1 MDETWDTQK
10 IPKWRNS
17 ESTHTRAHTHTTI
30 TTHHHTTPHRITP
43 HHTTKR
49 EKMVGKNSWE
59 TLICGLKQE
68 NRETSAINWKLLWS
82 PWLQPP
88 VNLWN
93 YLETYLKSYQTSII
107 PNVWC
112 SPLLFCFHIFFWT
125 ANSRKFDSFRL
136 LRTVSNVSVFGV
148 FLVHIFPHLDWIRRF
163 ALEIPVFSPNAGEYG
178 PENLRIRT
186 LFMQW
191 SWYLCFIWTLLLAA
205 KSSCG
210 IVSLI
215 SLFQHYARINKYY
228 ILYVKVIFVSD
239 LICIY
244 RSRRHSKWLWRW
256 HSQYN
261 EGSWIFNLTIK
272 PNGNCG

>member
-1 MDETWDTQK
+1 MLSKDYNLFFFKKVYNFADAKMDETWNTQK

-17 ESTHTRAHTHTTI
+17 ESTHTRAHTPPQQQHI
-30 TTHHHTTPHRITP
+30 TTPHRTAPHRTTPHHTTPHHTTP
-43 HHTTKR
+43 HHTTHR
-49 EKMVGKNSWE
+49 EKMIEKNSWE

-68 NRETSAINWKLLWS
+68 NRETLAINWKLLWS

-125 ANSRKFDSFRL
+125 ANSRKFDSFLL

-148 FLVHIFPHLDWIRRF
+148 FLVHIFPHLGWIRRF
-163 ALEIPVFSPNAGEYG
+163 DLEIPVFSPNAGEYG

-186 LFMQW
+186 LFIQW
-191 SWYLCFIWTLLLAA
+191 SWYLCFI
-205 KSSCG
+205 
-210 IVSLI
+210 
-215 SLFQHYARINKYY
+215 
-228 ILYVKVIFVSD
+228 
-239 LICIY
+239 
-244 RSRRHSKWLWRW
+244 
-256 HSQYN
+256 
-261 EGSWIFNLTIK
+261 
-272 PNGNCG
+272 